1 MAINVMLD
9 LINAFPNLKGVIGQ
23 CSTSAPGVAE
33 AVEQAGKIDKIF
45 ATGISVPSM
54 MSKYV
59 KSGAVKSFV
68 LWNPVDLG
76 YLTVWAAKY
85 LLDKNTFEDGKEY
98 DVPGIETKPVF
109 LVQDK
114 MLVLGPPKVFD
125 ANNVDQ
131 FNF

>member
-1 MAINVMLD
+1 
-9 LINAFPNLKGVIGQ
+9 
-23 CSTSAPGVAE
+23 
-33 AVEQAGKIDKIF
+33 
-45 ATGISVPSM
+45 M